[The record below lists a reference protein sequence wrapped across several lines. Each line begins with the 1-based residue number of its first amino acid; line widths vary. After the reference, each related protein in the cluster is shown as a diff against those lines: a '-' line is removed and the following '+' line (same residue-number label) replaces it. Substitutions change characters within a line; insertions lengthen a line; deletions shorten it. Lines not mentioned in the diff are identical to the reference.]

1 MRIDYSVIN
10 AGNVYSERK
19 RKILA
24 LFDLKDGL
32 VSLIKMTRIQREIIH
47 VFIICIDKTEKN
59 ILSGYKNDVTFNGL
73 LSELPIFKLLC
84 CS

>member
-32 VSLIKMTRIQREIIH
+32 VSLIKMTRIQKEIMH
-47 VFIICIDKTEKN
+47 VFIICIDKTEK
-59 ILSGYKNDVTFNGL
+59 IVLSGYKNDVTFNGL

-84 CS
+84 CF

>member
-32 VSLIKMTRIQREIIH
+32 VSLIKMTRIQKEIMH
-47 VFIICIDKTEKN
+47 VFIICIDKTEK
-59 ILSGYKNDVTFNGL
+59 IVLSGYKNDITFNGL

>member
-10 AGNVYSERK
+10 AETVYSESK
-19 RKILA
+19 RKILP

-32 VSLIKMTRIQREIIH
+32 LSLIKMTRIQKEIMHGCIH
-47 VFIICIDKTEKN
+47 KTEK
-59 ILSGYKNDVTFNGL
+59 IVLSGYKNDVTFKGL

-84 CS
+84 CF

>member
-32 VSLIKMTRIQREIIH
+32 VSLIKMTRIQKEIMH
-47 VFIICIDKTEKN
+47 VFIICIDKTEK
-59 ILSGYKNDVTFNGL
+59 IVLSGYKNDVTFNGL

>member
-10 AGNVYSERK
+10 VETVYSERK

-24 LFDLKDGL
+24 LFDLRDGL
-32 VSLIKMTRIQREIIH
+32 LSLIKMTRIQKEIMH
-47 VFIICIDKTEKN
+47 VFIICIDKTEK
-59 ILSGYKNDVTFNGL
+59 IVLSGYKNDVTFNGL

>member
-24 LFDLKDGL
+24 LSDLKDGL
-32 VSLIKMTRIQREIIH
+32 VSLIKITRIQKEIMH
-47 VFIICIDKTEKN
+47 VFIICIDKTEK
-59 ILSGYKNDVTFNGL
+59 IVLSGYKNDVTFNGL
-73 LSELPIFKLLC
+73 LSERPIFKLLC